1 MHYPIYGNNYNNDLR
16 APAGSYHNWAIYG
29 YGGNDILVG
38 ANGND
43 ALFGGN
49 GDDDLYGGYGNDILS
64 GGNGWN
70 YLSGGSGYDTADYS
84 FYSTTSSGIYVNLT
98 WGEAY
103 SRGTGPIVDDILS
116 SIEGVVGSTRADYIV
131 GNAAANFLEG
141 NSGSDTIK
149 GEGGN
154 DEIWGDRGADVLTGG
169 TGFDYF
175 NYDSLNDS
183 NSYYGYDTITDF
195 QTDIDTIDLSAIDG
209 QSGFSG
215 NNAFS
220 WDGYDSTLDGGQG
233 ELAYYFT
240 GSGATARTVIHGDVN
255 GGGVADII
263 IYLTG
268 HKSLDSLDFIL

>member
-1 MHYPIYGNNYNNDLR
+1 MRYPIYGNNYNNDLR
-16 APAGSYHNWAIYG
+16 APVGSYLDWAIYG
-29 YGGNDILVG
+29 YDGDDILVG

-49 GDDDLYGGYGNDILS
+49 GDDDLYGGSGNDILS
-64 GGNGWN
+64 GGNGFN
-70 YLSGGSGYDTADYS
+70 YLSGGSGYDIVDYS
-84 FYSTTSSGIYVNLT
+84 FYSTTSSGININLT
-98 WGEAY
+98 SGEAY
-103 SRGTGPIVDDILS
+103 SRGTGPVVDDILS
-116 SIEGVVGSTRADYIV
+116 SIEGVIGSTRADYIV
-131 GNAAANFLEG
+131 GNSAANSLEG
-141 NSGSDTIK
+141 NSGSDIIK

-169 TGFDYF
+169 TGFDFF
-175 NYDSLNDS
+175 NYESLNDS

-195 QTDIDTIDLSAIDG
+195 QSGIDAIDLSVIDG

-215 NNAFS
+215 NNAFR

-233 ELAYYFT
+233 ELSYYFI
-240 GSGATARTVIHGDVN
+240 GSGSTARTVVQGDVN

-268 HKSLDSLDFIL
+268 HQTLDSFDFIL